1 MSEFGGLL
9 TEWAAPAGEAS
20 LSQSE
25 HKPVIEITVAAPIA
39 KVWETLRDPVQIRR
53 WFGWDADTLPDE
65 IDYIFVAH
73 VRPDE
78 AAHILEFEGMPDR
91 IELTELNGGRTCLR
105 LTRLGAAGD
114 DSDWDGANEDMT
126 EGWKAFLEQLRFAL
140 EHHPGEERRTFYLA
154 GQPAGADADLPR
166 AALGVDALADLVEGA
181 HYSLKVGPGDT
192 LTGKVWHR
200 SRRQISCTVDG
211 LGDGLILVTDF
222 SAQNRPPHGGGSV
235 IVTTYGLD
243 DAAFDAAHSRWV
255 AWWKTNFPEDM
266 KDQRLA

>member
-1 MSEFGGLL
+1 M
-9 TEWAAPAGEAS
+9 
-20 LSQSE
+20 SQSE

-39 KVWETLRDPVQIRR
+39 KVWEALRDPVQIRR
-53 WFGWDADTLPDE
+53 WFGWDADTLPGE
-65 IDYIFVAH
+65 IDYIFIAH

-78 AAHILEFEGMPDR
+78 ATHILEFEGMPDR
-91 IELTELNGGRTCLR
+91 FELTELGGGRTCLR

-140 EHHPGEERRTFYLA
+140 EHHPNEERRTFYLA
-154 GQPAGADADLPR
+154 GHPAEGADADLPR

-192 LTGKVWHR
+192 LAGKVWHR

-243 DAAFDAAHSRWV
+243 DATFDAAHSRW
-255 AWWKTNFPEDM
+255 ATWWKTNFAEEM